1 MRYLIHLLAVM
12 LLATIA
18 GAQTTCSLSQTEPGV
33 HLCFPSAGSNVPPV
47 VHISAEINAPEG
59 KLVSG
64 YTIKV
69 DNVLVGV
76 DAEKVPAHQLAV
88 EGTLGAPLAPGEHSI
103 RIEAAGIG
111 EAETKVLVK
120 AADGIVPCAS
130 VTNVPQWV
138 CTARPYKGEPT
149 AQSLFAAL
157 QSSAN
162 AHFSFDQFAHAL
174 LQDLEALQLDSMEVA
189 AIDDSGNIYT
199 ASHALSDIEVRK
211 YGPGGHKLEFA
222 TVVSSCGPGFT
233 ALDGIAITNEGQVW
247 IAGHSTGC
255 FEPTTNALARGSS
268 TKSGE
273 EQSFLLRVNARLT
286 ASSPLTYF
294 SFLPEAAHSRI
305 SGLHPDQNG
314 NVYIAGYTTSSTF
327 PHQHVLSLGSH
338 SPDSDVLSFVTLLK
352 ADGSALLNSVLLQGV
367 HVTALTVDN
376 EMVAIAGADGTRSPN
391 HNASSNCCSETL
403 ATLSTDLSVLTS
415 RMMLPRESSSGI
427 KALAATD
434 SGELLAVGYGNN
446 PGARALDASS
456 IRATIYS
463 WSPGSRRPSC
473 FRVLSANTMPTLINV
488 PTLNAYARIATSNPA
503 CQSEVR
509 PKTR

>member
-1 MRYLIHLLAVM
+1 MRYLIYLFVAILTAS
-12 LLATIA
+12 IA
-18 GAQTTCSLSQTEPGV
+18 GAQTTCSLSKTEPGV
-33 HLCFPSAGSNVPPV
+33 HLCFPSAASEIPPL

-149 AQSLFAAL
+149 AQFLFAAL

-162 AHFSFDQFAHAL
+162 EHVSFDQFAHAL
-174 LQDLEALQLDSMEVA
+174 LQDLEALQLDSMEGA

-233 ALDGIAITNEGQVW
+233 ALDGIAITNEGQIW
-247 IAGHSTGC
+247 IAGHSTAC
-255 FEPTTNALARGSS
+255 FQPTANALDRGSS

-273 EQSFLLRVNARLT
+273 EQSFLLRVNTTLT

-305 SGLHPDQNG
+305 TGLQLGQNG
-314 NVYIAGYTTSSTF
+314 DVYIAGYTTASTF
-327 PHQHVLSLGSH
+327 PHQRVLSLKVRST
-338 SPDSDVLSFVTLLK
+338 SSDALSFVALLK
-352 ADGSALLNSVLLQGV
+352 ADGSALLNSVLLHGV
-367 HVTALTVDN
+367 HVTALAVN
-376 EMVAIAGADGTRSPN
+376 KNIVAIAGADETKSPN
-391 HNASSNCCSETL
+391 HNSPYCCSETM
-403 ATLSTDLSVLTS
+403 ATLTTDLSAITS
-415 RMMLPRESSSGI
+415 RMMLPRQESSI
-427 KALAATD
+427 QALAASD
-434 SGELLAVGYGNN
+434 SGGLLAVGYGNN

-456 IRATIYS
+456 LRTTIYS
-463 WSPGSRRPSC
+463 WSPSSRRPPCSQ
-473 FRVLSANTMPTLINV
+473 VLSATTMPTLIDV
-488 PTLNAYARIATSNPA
+488 PALNAYARTAMSNA
-503 CQSEVR
+503 VCQSEMR
-509 PKTR
+509 PRMR